1 MQTNRTEAI
10 MMTVPSKKKTL
21 ARKWKKE
28 YYRMIDGVVRSH
40 GIQKFCLRLIY
51 LLCFVATI
59 ILAALLYFD
68 K

>member
-1 MQTNRTEAI
+1 MQTNRTQA
-10 MMTVPSKKKTL
+10 TLTLVPSKKKTL
-21 ARKWKKE
+21 SRKWKRE

>member
-1 MQTNRTEAI
+1 MQTNRTKARI
-10 MMTVPSKKKTL
+10 SIVSSKKKTSS
-21 ARKWKKE
+21 RKWKRE

>member
-51 LLCFVATI
+51 LLGFVATI

>member
-1 MQTNRTEAI
+1 MQTNRTKARI
-10 MMTVPSKKKTL
+10 LIVSSKKKTSS
-21 ARKWKKE
+21 RKWKRE

>member
-1 MQTNRTEAI
+1 MQTNRTKARI
-10 MMTVPSKKKTL
+10 SIVSSKKKTL
-21 ARKWKKE
+21 SRKWKRE